1 MSYGGN
7 RGSSRRD
14 SYDRRDYYDR
24 NRHGGSYQSK
34 HYGNGGGDR
43 RDSSRRDDRR
53 GGHYNGGRN
62 DNGRSNYGG
71 GGRGPAR
78 EGNIESFKLFVVDSS
93 VGPCD
98 FMDYLKS
105 KNLKC
110 FYVDCCAPNEFVFA
124 SRNSD
129 EVNGVKKHFTSLS
142 GSIQLPLF
150 DDTTKFSLDRNDRSK
165 HENSSN
171 SKRGFT
177 GGDVGN
183 PMKKRRMLDRSDF
196 D

>member
-1 MSYGGN
+1 MSIYSYFVFLHSFFLFNLRLEMSYGGN

-150 DDTTKFSLDRNDRSK
+150 VSFILEFNFVLIFFYYSRMIRL
-165 HENSSN
+165 NS
-171 SKRGFT
+171 
-177 GGDVGN
+177 V
-183 PMKKRRMLDRSDF
+183 
-196 D
+196 